1 MLICGYN
8 IKARVRKKLVDIK
21 QVGKTAIFNSAKEL
35 IKSSL
40 CCKSVNNNSTK
51 LTSHLLTFCS
61 PDQSNF
67 PVVTTKTELDSTI
80 RKV

>member
-8 IKARVRKKLVDIK
+8 IQARVRKKQFK
-21 QVGKTAIFNSAKEL
+21 QVGKTATFNSTKEL

-61 PDQSNF
+61 PNQSNL

-80 RKV
+80 R